1 MKKTKSESKIYP
13 HGYFCFRRKGLGICI
28 ILILIFFPLFLR
40 AQGDQISIQVPI
52 NQYGSTEGALL
63 HLPDDYNSTSHAYPL
78 LVFFHGT
85 GEAGTD
91 LSKIYNSSGAGG
103 PAYFIAQKQWPS
115 YFINPKDGQ
124 PYKFI
129 VVSPQATSWSTDYKA
144 VPYILAY
151 LVKQYRVDTNRIYL
165 TGLSAGG
172 WTTWNY
178 SAHYQVVPNYKA
190 AAIVPMSMATVP
202 SYPDA
207 YNIASDSIHAW
218 GFGDPSGD
226 IWGLRTE
233 QGMDSINTYAPGH
246 ARFTAYSGGHCCW
259 NRYYNPTYRE
269 TINGKSIN
277 IYEWMLQ
284 YARGQVDS
292 LPPAPDQPPVV
303 KLVSRTY
310 TLTLPTDSV
319 YVDGSGSY
327 DPDGSIVS
335 YTWKQVDGPARAN
348 ISTPNQ
354 SKTWID
360 SLTSGTY
367 HFILT
372 VVDNGNL
379 SATDTVT
386 LQVNPAPDQKPIVK
400 FAARQLTITL
410 PTDSVEADGSASY
423 DPDGTITSYLWTEL
437 NGPSSATLSNATQA
451 RTWISHLQAGTYSF
465 LLTIT
470 DNAGL
475 KAADTL
481 WVHVNA
487 APVQYPPVVVLQ
499 STNISVTLPQDSVYL
514 DASKSYDSSGTI
526 IGYQWRLIQGDTS
539 ALIVS
544 PTQPATWLK
553 HLRAGNYLLAI
564 TVTSNTGLQTTD
576 TVQIQ
581 VHDMPNQ
588 PPVSI
593 IHAGIDSIRLPLD
606 SVWLDG
612 SGSYDPE
619 GGRLSYLWKQISG
632 PAPAVIQYVNRA
644 QTWIQQLTAGVYQFA
659 LTVTDSLGLSST
671 DSVLIYVDAPVVTH
685 KRIILPVWNQ
695 LWYPN
700 IDSQFNIQP
709 GDTICIP
716 AGDYPNL
723 SIGHLNGSPEAPVV
737 IQNCGGVVRLGVNNT
752 GGYTFI
758 IGSHS
763 SYFEINGSGTPGI
776 EYGFELVGTPAADG
790 GGAVNGIVLQ
800 EHTDHFEVHH
810 VFINHVRGSGIVCL
824 TRAVCSD
831 PSTWRQNYIMEGIKL
846 HHIKVIGTG
855 YEGFYIGRTA
865 DYQVDN
871 SCTPDTLYNPL
882 MKNVE
887 IYDNTFDSTGND
899 AIQLALAY
907 YGTNLIHDNY
917 INYPG
922 MNGGYGQGM
931 GILVGGNTKADVYNN
946 IINHAQNLPVQI
958 LGAGLTRFYNNVVC
972 NSNTDGIQIGGGQGG
987 LEPTAVYVFNNTFV
1001 NIKGNSIIV
1010 WGSKSDTINRFYNN
1024 LLVNIQKPLYDQPDS
1039 GFYIPPATSIGY
1051 QIKYD
1056 IQHNLFISDINKA
1069 GFVNPSADNYHLL
1082 PTSPAVDAG
1091 VDLRSYGIT
1100 TDLDGQSRPYGR
1112 AFDVGAYEYAP
1123 HPNKPPVAVAK
1134 ASMDSLQLPVDS
1146 VLLDGSLSSDSDG
1159 YIRAYF
1165 WRLKQGP
1172 AGWSIQHADSSK
1184 TWAYFSRP
1192 GTYIFELTVTDNA
1205 GASAT
1210 DTVAVYVISAV
1221 NLPPVAVVN
1230 QDTVIY
1236 LPADSVV
1243 LNGSASYDPDDT
1255 LKSDL
1260 RFRWSK
1266 IAGPASYIFSDSL
1279 SAITWVHQLKVGQ
1292 YVFQLVV
1299 EDASGAQ
1306 DSAYV
1311 TVNVDTFY
1319 ISGLHADAGPE
1330 RTIQL
1335 PQDTV
1340 ILDGT
1345 ASVDSSGRIKQ
1356 YQWTILSAPT
1366 NSKAKLSDT
1375 LASRTILQQLT
1386 EGKYVILLTIMDS
1399 SGATASDQVTIT
1411 VLPPANKPPIAN
1423 AGADITLILPTNTA
1437 TLNGSASYDP
1447 DGTIVSYRWDF
1458 ISGPS
1463 QYTITGANS
1472 PRPTLYGLVQG
1483 TYVFRLTVTDNGGA
1497 TATDTVHIIVM
1508 PEPNLP
1514 PVVDV
1519 RGDTVITFPSNS
1531 LVLDGSHS
1539 YDPDGYI
1546 VSYQWKQI
1554 SGPTDIYIQ
1563 NLDTSE
1569 LFLQNLDIGTYK
1581 FSLTVKDNDGATSTS
1596 VFSFS
1601 VRGESTSPQNSSLQL
1616 YPNPVNDLLHIF
1628 FYDQNDG
1635 QILIRIFSLDGKLIS
1650 VHQFTKMHIN
1660 SFSVD
1665 IDVHNLTPGMYLL
1678 NVSGLN
1684 NISITQKFIKL

>member
-1 MKKTKSESKIYP
+1 MKITISESKKWMIR
-13 HGYFCFRRKGLGICI
+13 HTCFQTRKGIQLF
-28 ILILIFFPLFLR
+28 LSLLFFPVFVY
-40 AQGDQISIQVPI
+40 AQGDQIAIQVPI
-52 NQYGSTEGALL
+52 SNSGFTEGALL
-63 HLPDDYNSTSHAYPL
+63 HLPDDYDSTTHTYPL
-78 LVFFHGT
+78 LLFFHGK

-91 LSKIYNSSGAGG
+91 LSRIYNSSGAGG
-103 PAYFIAQKQWPS
+103 PAYFIAHNQWPS
-115 YFINPKDGQ
+115 YFINPKDGK

-129 VVSPQATSWSTDYKA
+129 VVSPQASSWSTRTA
-144 VPYILAY
+144 WVPYILAY
-151 LVKQYRVDTNRIYL
+151 LVKHYRVDTNRIYL

-172 WTTWNY
+172 QAVWGY
-178 SAHYQVVPNYKA
+178 AAHNGVVPNYLIA
-190 AAIVPMSMATVP
+190 AFVPMSMAATP
-202 SYPDA
+202 GYPDA
-207 YNIASDSIHAW
+207 LMITRDSLHAW
-218 GFGDPSGD
+218 GFGDPITDALGG
-226 IWGLRTE
+226 WTQR
-233 QGMDSINTYAPGH
+233 GMDSINRYAPGY

-303 KLVSRTY
+303 KLASRTY

-335 YTWKQVDGPARAN
+335 YTWKQVDGPAWAN
-348 ISTPNQ
+348 ISAPNQ

-410 PTDSVEADGSASY
+410 PTDSVEADGSTSY

-451 RTWISHLQAGTYSF
+451 KTWISHLQAGTYSF
-465 LLTIT
+465 LLTVT

-481 WVHVNA
+481 WIYVNA

-526 IGYQWRLIQGDTS
+526 IGYQWKLIQGDTS

-544 PTQPATWLK
+544 PIQPATWLK

-581 VHDMPNQ
+581 VHNMPNQ

-1001 NIKGNSIIV
+1001 NIKGNGIIV
-1010 WGSKSDTINRFYNN
+1010 WGSKSDTVNRFYNN

-1091 VDLRSYGIT
+1091 IDLRSYGIT

-1112 AFDVGAYEYAP
+1112 AFDVGAFEYAP

-1159 YIRAYF
+1159 YISAYF

-1210 DTVAVYVISAV
+1210 DSVAIHVLSAV
-1221 NLPPVAVVN
+1221 NQPPVAVVN
-1230 QDTVIY
+1230 PDTVIY
-1236 LPADSVV
+1236 LPTDSIW
-1243 LNGSASYDPDDT
+1243 LNGTASYDPDDT
-1255 LKSDL
+1255 VFTDL
-1260 RFRWSK
+1260 HFQWSK
-1266 IAGPASYIFSDSL
+1266 ISGPDAYQFVDSL
-1279 SAITWVHQLKVGQ
+1279 MDATWVKQLTIGQ
-1292 YVFQLVV
+1292 YVFKLVV
-1299 EDASGAQ
+1299 TDKAGAT
-1306 DSAYV
+1306 DSAFV
-1311 TVNVDTFY
+1311 TVNVNAPSTHPTPIAY
-1319 ISGLHADAGPE
+1319 AGPD

-1340 ILDGT
+1340 MLDGSG
-1345 ASVDSSGRIKQ
+1345 SVDSSGVIVR
-1356 YQWTILSAPT
+1356 YRWSILSSPSGSQADFT
-1366 NSKAKLSDT
+1366 DS
-1375 LASRTILQQLT
+1375 LAVQTILQHLTVGQYVVQLT
-1386 EGKYVILLTIMDS
+1386 VTDS
-1399 SGATASDQVTIT
+1399 SGTSASDQVKIQ
-1411 VLPPANKPPIAN
+1411 VLPRPNTPPVAN
-1423 AGADITLILPTNTA
+1423 AGADITLILPDNTA
-1437 TLNGSASYDP
+1437 TLNGTASYDP
-1447 DGTIVSYRWDF
+1447 DGTIVSYRWIY
-1458 ISGPS
+1458 ISGPA
-1463 QYTITGANS
+1463 QYTITGAAT
-1472 PRPTLYGLVQG
+1472 PHPVLYGLVQG
-1483 TYVFRLTVTDNGGA
+1483 TYVFQLTVTDNMGA
-1497 TATDTVHIIVM
+1497 SSSSTVQVIVK
-1508 PEPNLP
+1508 PKPNWP
-1514 PVVDV
+1514 PVVDI
-1519 RGDTVITFPSNS
+1519 RGDSVLILPQNT
-1531 LVLDGSHS
+1531 LVLDGSYS
-1539 YDPDGYI
+1539 YDPDGHI
-1546 VSYQWKQI
+1546 VKYQWRQV
-1554 SGPTDIYIQ
+1554 SGPTNIQ
-1563 NLDTSE
+1563 MSGMNSAQLQ
-1569 LFLQNLDIGTYK
+1569 LQNLDIGDYT
-1581 FSLTVKDNDGATSTS
+1581 FALTVTDDGGMAATHSFNFEVRMNVSTNH
-1596 VFSFS
+1596 
-1601 VRGESTSPQNSSLQL
+1601 SPLVV
-1616 YPNPVNDLLHIF
+1616 YPNPAHDIIHVF
-1628 FYDQNDG
+1628 FYSQVDG
-1635 QILIRIFSLDGKLIS
+1635 EYIIRIFDINGKIWATYSYNKSHVSNFSKDININQLLPGIYLVNVTFENGTS
-1650 VHQFTKMHIN
+1650 V
-1660 SFSVD
+1660 
-1665 IDVHNLTPGMYLL
+1665 
-1678 NVSGLN
+1678 
-1684 NISITQKFIKL
+1684 TQKIIKL